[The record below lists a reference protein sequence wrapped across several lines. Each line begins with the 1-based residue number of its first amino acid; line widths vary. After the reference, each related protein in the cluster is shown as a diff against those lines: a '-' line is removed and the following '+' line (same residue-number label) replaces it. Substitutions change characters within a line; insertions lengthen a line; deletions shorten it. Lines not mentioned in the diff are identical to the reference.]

1 MLEKYSTGFEFIGE
15 ADTFADLHYQLSLRQ
30 PEILIISHK
39 LLDGFTIDHIDGI
52 REKYPAMKILIFTI
66 VNGVENLLRF
76 VGKVDGF
83 LGKSATEEEIYAA
96 ISEVANGN
104 SFISVSEY

>member
-1 MLEKYSTGFEFIGE
+1 
-15 ADTFADLHYQLSLRQ
+15 
-30 PEILIISHK
+30 
-39 LLDGFTIDHIDGI
+39 
-52 REKYPAMKILIFTI
+52 MKILIFTI